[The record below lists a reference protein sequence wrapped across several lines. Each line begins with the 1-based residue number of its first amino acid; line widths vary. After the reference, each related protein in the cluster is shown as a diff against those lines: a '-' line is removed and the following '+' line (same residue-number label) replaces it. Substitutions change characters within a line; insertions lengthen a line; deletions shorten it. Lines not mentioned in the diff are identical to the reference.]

1 MPTSL
6 IVVLASLALLAASSS
21 AGVRSSAAQNNSSS
35 PSYRGFTFVEG
46 TCESP
51 ADLCAVREAKP
62 WTPDEIGHVRKALDE
77 IAAATHGESILNR
90 VHQRG
95 VVTLR
100 RYATG
105 IGRDSTGRIGR
116 FRGIR
121 ASTQRDGPR
130 TIDVYDQFFA
140 TGGLRDAFSGK
151 PGYLVAAQMLLHE
164 CFHGIDVVSSRSEFP
179 PLVGF
184 LRYASGWKF
193 GATTAGEA
201 KILTDFDT
209 RLKALG
215 DPPEETAAMNLNR
228 LALQMRPIRVPTME
242 SIRNP
247 TEAFAE
253 IGSHLVLDRRARTYL
268 PASVSQYFDDRVFAE
283 SARD

>member
-6 IVVLASLALLAASSS
+6 IVVLASLALLAGSSS

-46 TCESP
+46 TCERP

-105 IGRDSTGRIGR
+105 IGRDSTGRIGVFVEFER
-116 FRGIR
+116 PLNATAREP
-121 ASTQRDGPR
+121 STS
-130 TIDVYDQFFA
+130 T
-140 TGGLRDAFSGK
+140 TNSLRLAACGTPLVGSRVPGSGSDA
-151 PGYLVAAQMLLHE
+151 LHE
-164 CFHGIDVVSSRSEFP
+164 CFHGIDDVSSRSEFRLWLASFVTRAAGSSVSRRQEKRDP
-179 PLVGF
+179 DG
-184 LRYASGWKF
+184 LRY
-193 GATTAGEA
+193 
-201 KILTDFDT
+201 
-209 RLKALG
+209 
-215 DPPEETAAMNLNR
+215 
-228 LALQMRPIRVPTME
+228 
-242 SIRNP
+242 
-247 TEAFAE
+247 
-253 IGSHLVLDRRARTYL
+253 
-268 PASVSQYFDDRVFAE
+268 
-283 SARD
+283 RD